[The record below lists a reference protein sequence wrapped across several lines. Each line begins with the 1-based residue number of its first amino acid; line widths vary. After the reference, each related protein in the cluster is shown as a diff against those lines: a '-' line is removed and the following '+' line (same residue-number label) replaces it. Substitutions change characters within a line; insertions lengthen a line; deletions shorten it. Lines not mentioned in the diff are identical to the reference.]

1 MLICRLIFRKS
12 SCYTWAIIWGALIS
26 SPGKTV
32 RLKGAQRILDHD
44 HTTFENCAAIG
55 DSMNDVEL
63 IEAAGFGVAMGNAM
77 PNVQARADYVTAD
90 VDHDGLAQAIEAA
103 RKHFAD

>member
-12 SCYTWAIIWGALIS
+12 SCY
-26 SPGKTV
+26 KV
-32 RLKGAQRILDHD
+32 KGAQRILDHY

-103 RKHFAD
+103 KKHFAD

>member
-1 MLICRLIFRKS
+1 
-12 SCYTWAIIWGALIS
+12 
-26 SPGKTV
+26 
-32 RLKGAQRILDHD
+32 
-44 HTTFENCAAIG
+44 
-55 DSMNDVEL
+55 MNDVEL

>member
-1 MLICRLIFRKS
+1 
-12 SCYTWAIIWGALIS
+12 
-26 SPGKTV
+26 
-32 RLKGAQRILDHD
+32 
-44 HTTFENCAAIG
+44 
-55 DSMNDVEL
+55 MNDVEL

-90 VDHDGLAQAIEAA
+90 VDHDGLIQAIEAA